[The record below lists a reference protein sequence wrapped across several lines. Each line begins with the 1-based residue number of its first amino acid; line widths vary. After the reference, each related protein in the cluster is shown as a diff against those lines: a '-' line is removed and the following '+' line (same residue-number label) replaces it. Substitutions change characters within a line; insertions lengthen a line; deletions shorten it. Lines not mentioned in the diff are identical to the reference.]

1 MSKFGFLKSP
11 RLAEIYCSIHDHS
24 WRKSWIWLCETSHS
38 KRNSLLTSSWFEKC
52 FRFDIVNCLDRQKF
66 TVHFSAMIVENLRIC
81 HLKLHVLKRIQLSL
95 IHHGWRKFWNL
106 ASCNPPDWQNFTSLY
121 TAIDWEN
128 FDFLYGTVRNFSY
141 PPKTA
146 GKFFVPPQ
154 NDHWNFHTPPLS
166 PPPHNP
172 AIKMTT
178 PLSRGGGHL
187 G

>member
-1 MSKFGFLKSP
+1 MFTRRECRNLASRNPPDWQKFTVQFMTIVEENLEFGYVKLVIVK
-11 RLAEIYCSIHDHS
+11 EIHFWLLCGLRNVLDFT
-24 WRKSWIWLCETSHS
+24 SWIVLI
-38 KRNSLLTSSWFEKC
+38 
-52 FRFDIVNCLDRQKF
+52 DKF
-66 TVHFSAMIVENLRIC
+66 TVHFFSMIDENLKIC
-81 HLKLHVLKRIQLSL
+81 HLKLPVLKRIHLSL

-146 GKFFVPPQ
+146 GKIFVPPQ

-166 PPPHNP
+166 PPPPHP

-178 PLSRGGGHL
+178 P
-187 G
+187 